1 MAGNIMQ
8 ARGKGPVLTVSGQCH
23 LAGIS
28 RSLLAALE
36 ERLTIDNPK
45 YHAAKKYGR
54 WVGKN
59 FKQQLYF
66 YERDDTGISFPRGFA
81 AQAVKLCRTYMG
93 KGPSIED
100 KRRRLPEVD
109 FSFRGELRPYQQE
122 AVSDILSRHF
132 GVLVAGTGSGK
143 TVMALEVIA
152 QRRQPTLIIVH
163 SRELMY
169 QWQERVRQFLGMDAG
184 LIGDANFD
192 IRPLSVAIVNT
203 ARKRLDEL
211 IPRFGHL
218 VVDECHRVPATLFT
232 EVVKR
237 FDTYY
242 MLGLSATAYRREDGL
257 TRLIYLY
264 MGDRSHQVDPQKLAE
279 TGAVLQPEFIQKKT
293 GFKFVFRGNYQSLM
307 NALTKN
313 ELRNQQIAADILAEA
328 KASGGTVLVV
338 SDRVAHCQKLARLLA
353 EEGMAASILTGKISA
368 AERSAIVEALHRGE
382 VKVLVSTL
390 QLVGEGFDVA
400 GLTTLFLT
408 TPIKF
413 TGRLRQVIGRILRPA
428 SGKQA
433 RVIDY
438 VDEHVG
444 VLRNSA
450 RIRRQAYELD
460 HDGGLGKAEKSRG
473 V

>member
-1 MAGNIMQ
+1 MADNNINEQDKRLVM
-8 ARGKGPVLTVSGQCH
+8 TVSGQCH

-28 RSLLAALE
+28 RPFLVALQE
-36 ERLTIDNPK
+36 KLTIDNPK
-45 YHAAKKYGR
+45 FHAAKKYGR

-59 FKQQLYF
+59 FKQKLYF
-66 YERDDTGISFPRGFA
+66 YELDETGVSFPRGFA
-81 AQAVKLCRTYMG
+81 AQAARLCRVFMG
-93 KGPSIED
+93 KGPIIKD
-100 KRRRLPEVD
+100 LRRRLPEVA
-109 FSFRGELRPYQQE
+109 FNFQGELRPYQQE
-122 AVSDILSRHF
+122 AVKDILSKHF

-152 QRRQPTLIIVH
+152 KRRQPTLVIVH

-169 QWQERVRQFLGMDAG
+169 QWEERVRQFLGIKAG
-184 LIGDANFD
+184 LIGDAKFD
-192 IRPLSVAIVNT
+192 IQPLSIAIVNT
-203 ARKRLDEL
+203 ARKRLADL
-211 IPRFGHL
+211 TPYFGHL
-218 VVDECHRVPATLFT
+218 VVDECHRVPASLFT

-264 MGDRSHQVDPQKLAE
+264 MGDRSHQVDPQKLAAS
-279 TGAVLQPEFIQKKT
+279 GAVLKPEFIQRPT
-293 GFKFVFRGNYQSLM
+293 GFKYVFRGNYQALLNS
-307 NALTKN
+307 LTKN
-313 ELRNQQIAADILAEA
+313 ESRNQQITADILVEA
-328 KASGGTVLVV
+328 NEREGTILVV
-338 SDRVAHCQKLARLLA
+338 SDRVAHCQKLALLLA
-353 EEGMAASILTGKISA
+353 EKGMQASILTGKKSA
-368 AERSAIVEALHRGE
+368 AERTAIVESLHRGE
-382 VKVLVSTL
+382 VKVLISTL

-400 GLTTLFLT
+400 GLVTLFLT

-428 SGKQA
+428 SGKQP

-450 RIRRQAYELD
+450 RIRLQAYELD
-460 HDGGLGKAEKSRG
+460 RDGA
-473 V
+473 